1 MRIIQKLIIPILLTI
16 LTILQFVCLIE
27 GIVVVNWFGV
37 IGYLNATLGFIV
49 ITTFSWWVSIGMIKM
64 EREDLQPTK
73 TTMKYRRK
81 KNGKKD

>member
-37 IGYLNATLGFIV
+37 IGYLNATLGFTV

-81 KNGKKD
+81 KNG

>member
-1 MRIIQKLIIPILLTI
+1 MRTIRKLIIPILLTI
-16 LTILQFVCLIE
+16 LTITQFICLIE
-27 GIVVVNWFGV
+27 GIVVINWFGV
-37 IGYLNATLGFIV
+37 IGYLNATLGFAT
-49 ITTFSWWVSIGMIKM
+49 ITVFSWWVSIGMIKM

>member
-1 MRIIQKLIIPILLTI
+1 MKTTRKIIIPILLTI
-16 LTILQFVCLIE
+16 LTTLQFVCMVK

-37 IGYLNATLGFIV
+37 IGYLNATLGFSV
-49 ITTFSWWVSIGMIKM
+49 ITVFSWWGCIGIIKM

>member
-1 MRIIQKLIIPILLTI
+1 MRTIRKLIIPILLTI
-16 LTILQFVCLIE
+16 LTILQFVCLVE

-49 ITTFSWWVSIGMIKM
+49 ITTFSWWVSVGMIKM

-81 KNGKKD
+81 KNGKM

>member
-81 KNGKKD
+81 KNGKM

>member
-27 GIVVVNWFGV
+27 GIVVANWFGV

-81 KNGKKD
+81 KNGKM